1 MGDKDS
7 DSSKKEFKKAK
18 KGTKYVHVRPVKV
31 GISSETDY
39 HVLSG
44 LSLQDEIVVGSY
56 KAISKELK
64 HNMLVKVQKEK
75 DNKKK

>member
-1 MGDKDS
+1 M
-7 DSSKKEFKKAK
+7 
-18 KGTKYVHVRPVKV
+18 
-31 GISSETDY
+31 
-39 HVLSG
+39 LSG
-44 LSLQDEIVVGSY
+44 LSSQDEIVVGSY